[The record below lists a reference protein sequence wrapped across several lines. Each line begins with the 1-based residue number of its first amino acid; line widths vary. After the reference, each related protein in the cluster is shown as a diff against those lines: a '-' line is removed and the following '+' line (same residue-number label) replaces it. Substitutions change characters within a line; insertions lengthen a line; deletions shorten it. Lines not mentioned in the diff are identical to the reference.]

1 MLLLV
6 ESRYDDV
13 VQYLV
18 KAEKLADLVRRYKL
32 FNESLIIR
40 EVPVYLVAF
49 LMREWVD
56 DTWREVLNIGSL
68 LKDDVTPK

>member
-68 LKDDVTPK
+68 LKDGVTPK